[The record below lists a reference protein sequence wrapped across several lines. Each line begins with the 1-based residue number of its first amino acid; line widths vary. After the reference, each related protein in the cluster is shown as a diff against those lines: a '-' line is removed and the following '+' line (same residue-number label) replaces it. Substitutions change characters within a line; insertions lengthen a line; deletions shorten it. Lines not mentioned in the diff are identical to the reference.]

1 MTTIR
6 MAVGQVQGVVKVTGD
21 AAHRTIDVVYDPAT
35 VNPESIEEA
44 LENVGYDSSR
54 DE

>member
-1 MTTIR
+1 
-6 MAVGQVQGVVKVTGD
+6 MAVGQVQGVAKVTGD
-21 AAHRTIDVVYDPAT
+21 TEQRTIDVEYDPTT
-35 VNPESIEEA
+35 VNSESIQAA